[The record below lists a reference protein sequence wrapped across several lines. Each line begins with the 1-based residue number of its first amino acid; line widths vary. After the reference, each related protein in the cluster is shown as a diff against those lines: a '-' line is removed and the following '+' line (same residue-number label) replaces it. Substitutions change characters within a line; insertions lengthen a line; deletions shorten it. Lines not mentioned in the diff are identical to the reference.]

1 MLPTEVEGLL
11 GSPGMEF
18 WTSPAS
24 YDEVNGNTELDD
36 SADLISPELEEGF
49 FQVLD
54 LALACKNTA
63 VTCSVLELPNH

>member
-1 MLPTEVEGLL
+1 MCGRWAVIPSGSMLPTEVEDLL

-36 SADLISPELEEGF
+36 NVDLISPELEEGK
-49 FQVLD
+49 
-54 LALACKNTA
+54 AKAG
-63 VTCSVLELPNH
+63 